1 MKMANNYW
9 RKREQDHI
17 KNQIKNDAE
26 IAKRIRANQD
36 AALEEIELLIQ
47 AFYARYASK
56 EGISMS
62 DARKRVRKADVER
75 YAKKAKR
82 YVKKRTFTA
91 TANEEMRLYNATMR
105 INRLEMLKHDIRLEI
120 ISMTSDEERI
130 LDESLTEAVR
140 VEYER
145 QSGILGE
152 TVTANSKKIDT
163 IVNSSFQNATW
174 SERLWSNQDALRLEV
189 ERQLNRGIV
198 QGLNPRELAREL
210 RKSIDSSISNSERLM
225 RTEMARVQSDVFKD
239 SLDQADFEQ
248 YEFISEPDACPI
260 CKALDGE
267 IFKKSAMEIG
277 TNMYPM
283 HPNCRCSTAAYMDR
297 EAFWEEVER
306 RES

>member
-1 MKMANNYW
+1 MANNYW

>member
-1 MKMANNYW
+1 MANNYW

-36 AALEEIELLIQ
+36 AVLEEIDLLIQ
-47 AFYARYASK
+47 AFYSRYAGK

-62 DARKRVRKADVER
+62 DARKRIRKTDIER

-82 YVKKRTFTA
+82 YVKERNFTP

-120 ISMTSDEERI
+120 ISMANEEEKI
-130 LDESLTEAVR
+130 LDEVLTEAAR
-140 VEYER
+140 AEYER
-145 QSGILGE
+145 QSGILGQ
-152 TVTANSKKIDT
+152 TVNGNAKTVEA
-163 IVNSSFQNATW
+163 IVYSSFQYATW

-260 CKALDGE
+260 CKELDGK
-267 IFKKSAMEIG
+267 IFNTSDMEVG

-297 EAFWEEVER
+297 EAFEKELETKGL
-306 RES
+306 

>member
-1 MKMANNYW
+1 MANNSYW
-9 RKREQDHI
+9 RRREERHI
-17 KNQIKNDAE
+17 RNQIKNDAE

-47 AFYARYASK
+47 AFYARYAGK

-75 YAKKAKR
+75 YAEKAKR
-82 YVKKRTFTA
+82 YVKERNFTV

-120 ISMTSDEERI
+120 IAMASDEERI
-130 LDESLTEAVR
+130 LDESLTEGAR
-140 VEYER
+140 AEYER

-152 TVTANSKKIDT
+152 TVTANAKKIDT

-225 RTEMARVQSDVFKD
+225 RTEVARVQSDVFKD
-239 SLDQADFEQ
+239 SLDQANFEQ

>member
-1 MKMANNYW
+1 MANNYW

-47 AFYARYASK
+47 AFYARYAGK

-82 YVKKRTFTA
+82 YVKDRTFTA

-120 ISMTSDEERI
+120 IAMASDEEWI
-130 LDESLTEAVR
+130 LDQSLTEAVR

-152 TVTANSKKIDT
+152 TVTANAKKIDT
-163 IVNSSFQNATW
+163 IVNSSFQNAAW
-174 SERLWSNQDALRLEV
+174 SERLWSNQDALRLEI
-189 ERQLNRGIV
+189 EKQLNRGIV
-198 QGLNPRELAREL
+198 QGLNPRGLAREL

-225 RTEMARVQSDVFKD
+225 RTEVARVQSDVFKD
-239 SLDQADFEQ
+239 SLDQANFEQ

>member
-1 MKMANNYW
+1 MANNYW
-9 RKREQDHI
+9 RRREQEHI
-17 KNQIKNDAE
+17 RNQIKNDAE
-26 IAKRIRANQD
+26 IAKRIRANQQ
-36 AALEEIELLIQ
+36 AALDEIELLIG

-62 DARKRVRKADVER
+62 DARKRVRKLDIER

-82 YVKKRTFTA
+82 YVKDRNFTA

-120 ISMTSDEERI
+120 IAMASDEEKI
-130 LDESLTEAVR
+130 LAESLTESAR
-140 VEYER
+140 AEYER

-152 TVTANSKKIDT
+152 TVTANAKKIET
-163 IVNSSFQNATW
+163 IVNASFHNATF
-174 SERLWSNQDALRLEV
+174 SERIWTNQDALRLEI

-210 RKSIDSSISNSERLM
+210 RKTIDSSISNSERLM
-225 RTEMARVQSDVFKD
+225 RTEMARVQGDVFQD

-248 YEFISEPDACPI
+248 YEFISEPDACPV

-267 IFKKSAMEIG
+267 VFNKSDMEVG

-297 EAFWEEVER
+297 EALWEEIEGR
-306 RES
+306 